1 MKKLTLR
8 ETLLLLLV
16 LSLIMWNALR
26 LWTALAWQE
35 VLTEFQSSPSPSV
48 ISVSAAFWILTGS
61 ILFWGQLAKKTW
73 AWKMLLGVAAGYSVW
88 YWTERLV
95 WHQPHP
101 NWTFSVV
108 VNLLALAI
116 ILFNKNSLSR
126 EAYERKS

>member
-35 VLTEFQSSPSPSV
+35 VLTEFQSSPLPAV
-48 ISVSAAFWILTGS
+48 ISVSAAFWILTGG

>member
-16 LSLIMWNALR
+16 LSLIMWNSLR

-35 VLTEFQSSPSPSV
+35 VLSEFQASPSPAV
-48 ISVSAAFWILTGS
+48 TAASAAFWIVIGS
-61 ILFWGQLAKKTW
+61 ILFWGLLAKKTW
-73 AWKMLLGVAAGYSVW
+73 SWKMLLGVAAGYSVW
-88 YWTERLV
+88 YWIERLV

-101 NWTFSVV
+101 NGTFAVV